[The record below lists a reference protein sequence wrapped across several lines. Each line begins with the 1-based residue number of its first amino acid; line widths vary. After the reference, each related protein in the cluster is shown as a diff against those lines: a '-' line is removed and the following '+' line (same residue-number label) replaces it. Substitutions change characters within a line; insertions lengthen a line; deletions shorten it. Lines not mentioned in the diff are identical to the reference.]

1 MISYPS
7 IDKLLDQ
14 IGSRYSL
21 AVLSAKRAHEL
32 DDGDE
37 EMLTSYQSPRSVG
50 QALEEIAADK
60 IEIDPDSILME
71 RNAERVELLEEAR
84 EENQESQHE

>member
-37 EMLTSYQSPRSVG
+37 KMLSSYQSPRSVG

-71 RNAERVELLEEAR
+71 RNAERVELLEETR
-84 EENQESQHE
+84 EEAQESQHE

>member
-37 EMLTSYQSPRSVG
+37 GMLASYQSPRSVG

-71 RNAERVELLEEAR
+71 RNAERVELLKETR
-84 EENQESQHE
+84 EETQESQHE

>member
-37 EMLTSYQSPRSVG
+37 EMLASYQSPRSVG
-50 QALEEIAADK
+50 QALEEI
-60 IEIDPDSILME
+60 SF
-71 RNAERVELLEEAR
+71 
-84 EENQESQHE
+84 

>member
-37 EMLTSYQSPRSVG
+37 EMLASYQSPRSVG

-71 RNAERVELLEEAR
+71 RNAERVELLEETR
-84 EENQESQHE
+84 EEAQESQHE

>member
-37 EMLTSYQSPRSVG
+37 EMLARYQSPRSVG

-71 RNAERVELLEEAR
+71 RNAERVELLEETR
-84 EENQESQHE
+84 EEAQESQHE

>member
-37 EMLTSYQSPRSVG
+37 EMLASYQSPRSVG

-60 IEIDPDSILME
+60 IVIDPDSILME
-71 RNAERVELLEEAR
+71 RNAERVELLEETR
-84 EENQESQHE
+84 EEAQESQHE

>member
-71 RNAERVELLEEAR
+71 CNAERVELLEETR
-84 EENQESQHE
+84 EEAQESQHE

>member
-1 MISYPS
+1 M
-7 IDKLLDQ
+7 
-14 IGSRYSL
+14 
-21 AVLSAKRAHEL
+21 SAKRAHEL

-37 EMLTSYQSPRSVG
+37 EMLSSYQSPRSVG

-71 RNAERVELLEEAR
+71 RNAERVELLEETR
-84 EENQESQHE
+84 EEAQESQHE

>member
-37 EMLTSYQSPRSVG
+37 EMLASYQSPRSVG
-50 QALEEIAADK
+50 RALEEIAADK

-71 RNAERVELLEEAR
+71 RNAERVELLEETR
-84 EENQESQHE
+84 EEAQESQHE

>member
-14 IGSRYSL
+14 IGSRDSL

-71 RNAERVELLEEAR
+71 RNAERVELLEETR
-84 EENQESQHE
+84 EEAQESQHE

>member
-37 EMLTSYQSPRSVG
+37 EMLSSYQSPRSVG

-71 RNAERVELLEEAR
+71 RNAERVELLEETR
-84 EENQESQHE
+84 EEAQESQHE

>member
-21 AVLSAKRAHEL
+21 AVLSAKRSHEL

-37 EMLTSYQSPRSVG
+37 EMLASYQSPRSVG

-71 RNAERVELLEEAR
+71 RNAERVELLEETR
-84 EENQESQHE
+84 EEAQESQHE

>member
-37 EMLTSYQSPRSVG
+37 EMLASYQSPRSVG

-71 RNAERVELLEEAR
+71 RNAERVELLEETR
-84 EENQESQHE
+84 EEAQESRHE

>member
-71 RNAERVELLEEAR
+71 RNAERVELLEETR
-84 EENQESQHE
+84 EEAQESQHE

>member
-37 EMLTSYQSPRSVG
+37 EMLASYQSPRSVG

-71 RNAERVELLEEAR
+71 RNAERVELLAETREEA
-84 EENQESQHE
+84 QESQHE

>member
-7 IDKLLDQ
+7 IYKLLDQ

-37 EMLTSYQSPRSVG
+37 EMLASYQSPRSVG

-71 RNAERVELLEEAR
+71 RNAERVELLEETR
-84 EENQESQHE
+84 EEAQESQHE

>member
-32 DDGDE
+32 GDGDE
-37 EMLTSYQSPRSVG
+37 EMLSSYQSPRSVG

-71 RNAERVELLEEAR
+71 RNAERVELLEETR
-84 EENQESQHE
+84 EEAQESQHE